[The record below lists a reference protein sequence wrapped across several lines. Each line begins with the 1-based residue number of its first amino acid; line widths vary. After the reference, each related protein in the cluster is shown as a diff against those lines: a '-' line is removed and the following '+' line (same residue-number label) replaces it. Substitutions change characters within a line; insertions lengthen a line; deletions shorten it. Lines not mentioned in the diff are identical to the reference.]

1 MGPKWGGHAVE
12 HMLAN
17 VSSIYKVW
25 FVRIR
30 SVVLSLRSEEG
41 AGAFSVYFFGQGG
54 YENCSLCVNPPRC
67 IHRHSF
73 SRVIRRGCG
82 GPLSGG
88 GRLNPVLGLQIH
100 GSKLSPGEPVRVT
113 LEVTNRSPETVRL
126 TFLTGQRFD
135 LSLRNVS
142 GREVW
147 RWSDGRLF
155 MQALGEE
162 VLKPSPGVLRFDATI
177 PAPRGEGRY
186 TLHGKITATN
196 LTLRAS
202 APFQV
207 R

>member
-1 MGPKWGGHAVE
+1 MRERFQFISLVKVGMKTARCASILLAAFTATVFLASSAGGAEAPSPGV
-12 HMLAN
+12 
-17 VSSIYKVW
+17 
-25 FVRIR
+25 
-30 SVVLSLRSEEG
+30 
-41 AGAFSVYFFGQGG
+41 
-54 YENCSLCVNPPRC
+54 
-67 IHRHSF
+67 
-73 SRVIRRGCG
+73 
-82 GPLSGG
+82 